1 MNTDSSVTDNDFKIA
16 DILAQT
22 KIIAMVGA
30 SSNWKRPSY
39 FVMRYLQKH
48 GYRVIPVNPG
58 SAGQE
63 ILGELCY
70 ATLTDIPGS
79 IDLVDI
85 FQQSA
90 RCEPIVTEAI
100 AIGAKNVWM
109 QIGVENK
116 NAAAAAEAAGM
127 TVIMNRCT
135 KIEHS
140 RLSGLLGLGGF
151 YSGFISSHRAPISP
165 PPAPARDGGLFKT
178 DNLDTLAVH
187 AGTRPDPASGSRIQ
201 PVH

>member
-63 ILGELCY
+63 ILGEL
-70 ATLTDIPGS
+70 
-79 IDLVDI
+79 
-85 FQQSA
+85 
-90 RCEPIVTEAI
+90 
-100 AIGAKNVWM
+100 
-109 QIGVENK
+109 
-116 NAAAAAEAAGM
+116 
-127 TVIMNRCT
+127 
-135 KIEHS
+135 
-140 RLSGLLGLGGF
+140 
-151 YSGFISSHRAPISP
+151 
-165 PPAPARDGGLFKT
+165 
-178 DNLDTLAVH
+178 
-187 AGTRPDPASGSRIQ
+187 
-201 PVH
+201 

>member
-48 GYRVIPVNPG
+48 GYWVIPVNPG

-85 FQQSA
+85 L
-90 RCEPIVTEAI
+90 E
-100 AIGAKNVWM
+100 
-109 QIGVENK
+109 
-116 NAAAAAEAAGM
+116 
-127 TVIMNRCT
+127 
-135 KIEHS
+135 
-140 RLSGLLGLGGF
+140 
-151 YSGFISSHRAPISP
+151 
-165 PPAPARDGGLFKT
+165 
-178 DNLDTLAVH
+178 
-187 AGTRPDPASGSRIQ
+187 
-201 PVH
+201 